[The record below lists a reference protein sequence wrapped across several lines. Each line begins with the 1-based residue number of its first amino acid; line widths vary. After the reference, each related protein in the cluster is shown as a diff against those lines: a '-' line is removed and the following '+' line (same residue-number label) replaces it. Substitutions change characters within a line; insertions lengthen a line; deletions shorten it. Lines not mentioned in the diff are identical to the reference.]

1 MSRNTTAQP
10 GPVAH
15 GICVVLCLLLTL
27 CLLVTG
33 LALPAVRLLTDRDFD
48 LSVAQDTAVVDAQ
61 YARIG
66 EKIDALAAQ
75 YGFEPKTVMDLVT
88 RERLLDYH
96 AQMVDWLLNLTQPDA
111 VYTAPSFEVEG
122 LVDAIKEDE
131 TFQESTPSASR
142 TSVARDKIAVK
153 VCSIV
158 EEAAVPL
165 RLSLISLALGKVLP
179 QLEVSRYAAYLPYVR
194 WALAA
199 VLLILMGLMALV
211 MHKRTAKSLLY
222 IGSGCAAGGLLL
234 LIVGVLIAYANL
246 SAGAAAYSALLGMQL
261 RTLLNALGRPYFA
274 KAVILLAA
282 GLVLIGVHQHRM
294 KALYTAQEAA

>member
-27 CLLVTG
+27 CLLAAG

-96 AQMVDWLLNLTQPDA
+96 AQMVDWLLSLPQADA

-122 LVDAIKEDE
+122 FVDAIKEDE

-142 TSVARDKIAVK
+142 TSVARDKVAVK

-179 QLEVSRYAAYLPYVR
+179 QLGVSRYAAYLPYVR
-194 WALAA
+194 WVLAA
-199 VLLILMGLMALV
+199 VPLLLMGLMVLV
-211 MHKRTAKSLLY
+211 MRKRTAKSLLY

-246 SAGAAAYSALLGMQL
+246 SAGATAYSALLGMQL

>member
-10 GPVAH
+10 EPVAH

-27 CLLVTG
+27 CVVAAG
-33 LALPAVRLLTDRDFD
+33 LALPVVRLLTDRDFD

-66 EKIDALAAQ
+66 EKIDVLAEQ

-96 AQMVDWLLNLTQPDA
+96 AQMVDWLLGLTQADA

-142 TSVARDKIAVK
+142 TSVARDKVAVK

-165 RLSLISLALGKVLP
+165 RLSLISLALGKALP
-179 QLEVSRYAAYLPYVR
+179 QLGVSRYAAYLPYVR
-194 WALAA
+194 WAFVAMAL
-199 VLLILMGLMALV
+199 VLLGLMALV
-211 MHKRTAKSLLY
+211 MHKRPVKSLLY
-222 IGSGCAAGGLLL
+222 MGSGCAAGGVLLL
-234 LIVGVLIAYANL
+234 AVGVLIACAKL
-246 SAGAAAYSALLGMQL
+246 PAGAAAYSALLEMQL

-274 KAVILLAA
+274 KAVVLLAA
-282 GLVLIGVHQHRM
+282 GLALIGVHQHRM
-294 KALYTAQEAA
+294 KALYAAQEAA